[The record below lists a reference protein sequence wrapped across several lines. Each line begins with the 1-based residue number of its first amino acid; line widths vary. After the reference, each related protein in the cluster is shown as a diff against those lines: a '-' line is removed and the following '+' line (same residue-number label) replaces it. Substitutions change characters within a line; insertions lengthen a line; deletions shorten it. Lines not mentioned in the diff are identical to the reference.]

1 MSGQTIEFPP
11 ANLAR
16 TFALMDGKLML
27 QLLPGAPYSASDPA
41 QFQTMGISLQRQRG
55 VHAIA
60 SDRRVDFDT
69 LPGVLAYTPAGIDVF
84 SESAD
89 GGEYLLAR
97 WTKEFASGETGA
109 PTQRVEI
116 SGHARALDMGRQI
129 RRLMFSPQP
138 DLLKLEECVLGFI
151 DLHPAR
157 PEPSQR
163 TPRFAAQRV
172 LEKISDEFGQA
183 LTLTNLAA
191 SEGKSELCF
200 LRDFKRAVGMTPHAY
215 LVETRLQAARRM
227 IQQTRMPFADIALE
241 CGFAHQSHMGSAFQA
256 ALGISPGQ
264 YRQLCRG

>member
-1 MSGQTIEFPP
+1 MSGQTIESPP
-11 ANLAR
+11 ANPAR
-16 TFALMDGKLML
+16 TYTLLDGKLML

-41 QFQTMGISLQRQRG
+41 QFQTLGISLQRQRG

-89 GGEYLLAR
+89 GGEYLLVR
-97 WTKEFASGETGA
+97 WTKEFFGGETGA

-129 RRLMFSPQP
+129 RRMMFSPQP
-138 DLLKLEECVLGFI
+138 DLLRLEECVLGFI
-151 DLHPAR
+151 DLHPTR
-157 PEPSQR
+157 SKPSHSISR
-163 TPRFAAQRV
+163 LAAQRI
-172 LEKISDEFGQA
+172 LERISDELGQA
-183 LTLTNLAA
+183 LTLTSLAA
-191 SEGKSELCF
+191 SEGKSELRF

-227 IQQTRMPFADIALE
+227 IQQTRLPLADIALE